1 MRVHFPTNGART
13 PFKIVYLSFLPT
25 ESVSTGGSV
34 QAINSEHPIILVLI
48 CLFHKSQSSSGR
60 QSDHARLIWCNST
73 EDLPPP
79 ASRRSSLLN
88 VINFS
93 DVFCREERWILMHPD
108 VFCREERFDSMLST
122 FFIEKNKVFFFT
134 YERRGR
140 GCELHLIGSHDNK
153 RG

>member
-13 PFKIVYLSFLPT
+13 PFKIVYCSFLPT
-25 ESVSTGGSV
+25 ESVSTGASV
-34 QAINSEHPIILVLI
+34 QAINSEHPIIVVLI
-48 CLFHKSQSSSGR
+48 CLVHKSQSSSGR
-60 QSDHARLIWCNST
+60 KSDHARLIWCNST

-93 DVFCREERWILMHPD
+93 AVFCREERWILMHPD
-108 VFCREERFDSMLST
+108 ALCREDRFDSMLST
-122 FFIEKNKVFFFT
+122 FFIEKNKVDIFVT

-140 GCELHLIGSHDNK
+140 GSG
-153 RG
+153 

>member
-1 MRVHFPTNGART
+1 MKVHFPTNGART

-48 CLFHKSQSSSGR
+48 RRFHKSQSSSGR
-60 QSDHARLIWCNST
+60 KSDDARVIWCNST

-93 DVFCREERWILMHPD
+93 AVFCREERWILMHSD
-108 VFCREERFDSMLST
+108 GLCREDCFDSMSST
-122 FFIEKNKVFFFT
+122 FLIEKNKVDFFSPMSGA
-134 YERRGR
+134 EGVARD
-140 GCELHLIGSHDNK
+140 I
-153 RG
+153 

>member
-34 QAINSEHPIILVLI
+34 QAINSEHPIIFVLI
-48 CLFHKSQSSSGR
+48 HLFHKFPSSSGR
-60 QSDHARLIWCNST
+60 KSDHARLIWCNST

-88 VINFS
+88 AINFS

-108 VFCREERFDSMLST
+108 AFCREACFDSMLST
-122 FFIEKNKVFFFT
+122 FFIEQKNKVDIFSPMSGAEGVAG
-134 YERRGR
+134 Y
-140 GCELHLIGSHDNK
+140 I
-153 RG
+153 